1 VIVLHLLMWMLAVGL
16 LLVGISVLTIR
27 WAWRRARR
35 AVTRR
40 LRAVG
45 AGVNPAGVVWL
56 RAASPG
62 AGRAVAIVRR
72 DLRRDVTG
80 AVRAVDVGRQAGR
93 PVEALGA
100 IARRLDEQ
108 ATVLDVDLA
117 VLAAEPDPRTRR
129 RLLAAQESRIS
140 LLRKACGEV
149 RRGVLLAGTIT
160 TAPLLASMVDDLND
174 EIILLGLQARAYAEL
189 TQP

>member
-1 VIVLHLLMWMLAVGL
+1 MLHLLMWMLAVGL

-45 AGVNPAGVVWL
+45 AGGSNPAGVVWL

-80 AVRAVDVGRQAGR
+80 AVRAVDVGRRAGR

-108 ATVLDVDLA
+108 AKVLDVDLA

-129 RLLAAQESRIS
+129 RLLAAQEGRIS
-140 LLRKACGEV
+140 LLRRACGEV
-149 RRGVLLAGTIT
+149 RRGVLLAGTTT

-174 EIILLGLQARAYAEL
+174 EIILLGLRARAYAEL